1 MNRPYIKLSKQLY
14 KPLGSARIA
23 KLAEKLKEI
32 FDTEV
37 EVIKKEEKKMDL
49 QVGDKITYK
58 YLNNGDDLIHTAI
71 IYSDSD
77 LSDYKERLEDKTH
90 IGSIE
95 ILRIERSHYEL
106 LEEKKELLTEEE
118 KEFLKEFITFNN
130 NKEMHIIRKVE
141 NFIFIY
147 GFDYERIANFKI
159 YNLRFKN
166 LEEYKEYTLKEL
178 GLE

>member
-1 MNRPYIKLSKQLY
+1 M
-14 KPLGSARIA
+14 
-23 KLAEKLKEI
+23 
-32 FDTEV
+32 
-37 EVIKKEEKKMDL
+37 
-49 QVGDKITYK
+49 TYK
-58 YLNNGDDLIHTAI
+58 FGDRVIYRVSGETIETLVADNEDVNNIQEDIQ
-71 IYSDSD
+71 
-77 LSDYKERLEDKTH
+77 KNRLE
-90 IGSIE
+90 
-95 ILRIERSHYEL
+95 ILKIERPKYEVV
-106 LEEKKELLTEEE
+106 EEKKELLTEEE

-159 YNLRFKN
+159 YNLCFKN